1 MEVILIQ
8 DVDSLGLAGQTVS
21 VARGFA
27 RNKLIPGQLAVEA
40 TPGNLK
46 RLEKQ
51 RQEFEIRSKK
61 EKERAEELAGRIEAL
76 TITISQKA
84 GEKDKLYGSV
94 TSMDLAAAMEEQGVD
109 IDRRKIKLPDPI
121 KTLGDHE
128 VPIRLHQE
136 VTAVLRVSVVRE
148 ES

>member
-8 DVDSLGLAGQTVS
+8 DVDSLGMAGQTVN

-27 RNKLIPGQLAVEA
+27 RNKLIPSQLAVEA

-46 RLEKQ
+46 KLEKQ
-51 RQEFEIRSKK
+51 RAEFEIRSKK
-61 EKERAEELAGRIEAL
+61 EKERAQELADRIEAL

-94 TSMDLAAAMEEQGVD
+94 TSMDLAAAMEDKGVE

-121 KTLGDHE
+121 KSLGDHE
-128 VPIRLHQE
+128 VPIRLHQD
-136 VTAVLRVSVVRE
+136 VTAMLRVSVVRE

>member
-8 DVDSLGLAGQTVS
+8 DVDSLGMTGQLVN
-21 VARGFA
+21 VAKGFA
-27 RNKLIPGQLAVEA
+27 RNKLIPGKLAVEA

-46 RLEKQ
+46 KLEKQ

-61 EKERAEELAGRIEAL
+61 EKDRAKELAGQIENITV
-76 TITISQKA
+76 TIHQKA

-94 TSMDLAAAMEEQGVD
+94 TSMDLAAALEEKGVD
-109 IDRRKIKLPDPI
+109 IDRRKIKMPEPI

-128 VPIRLHQE
+128 VPVRLHQD
-136 VTAVLRVSVVRE
+136 VTAMLRVSVVRE

>member
-8 DVDSLGLAGQTVS
+8 DVDSLGMAGQTVS

-40 TPGNLK
+40 TAGNLK

-109 IDRRKIKLPDPI
+109 IDRRKIKMPDPI

-128 VPIRLHQE
+128 VPIRLHQD
-136 VTAVLRVSVVRE
+136 VTAILRVSVVRE